1 MACVFV
7 RERWRETTV
16 VDELFVAVLACCTS
30 VDRAFL
36 SAWPSV
42 VGGGRRELGSFGAVT
57 LMRFHG
63 FLRQF

>member
-1 MACVFV
+1 MACVYV

-42 VGGGRRELGSFGAVT
+42 VGGKEGS
-57 LMRFHG
+57 
-63 FLRQF
+63 